1 MRKSVVNACMYDAM
15 RLTCVVDERINVAVA
30 RLDGLKRL
38 LDGLVARDVDLDR
51 LDAARG
57 LGHLRLELFDCGF
70 GLFQGAAAHQ
80 HEIRLA

>member
-38 LDGLVARDVDLDR
+38 LDGLVARDVDLER

-57 LGHLRLELFDCGF
+57 LRHFRLELFDGGF
-70 GLFQGAAAHQ
+70 GLF
-80 HEIRLA
+80 